1 MTQYAR
7 PDADIT
13 SEGEW
18 SGNAETG
25 SLYTEVDETS
35 ANDSD
40 VMEAGDSGC
49 SGTTIE
55 LRLSDVTDPQSASG
69 HIVHWRA
76 RDDSNDSELT
86 VKLMMG
92 STEIASQ
99 TNTLTGSFADY
110 SDTLNSTQANNISD
124 YTDLRLRF
132 TFTDSECMGSAGF
145 ISHAYVEFPDVA
157 AAAPAAEPD
166 LPGAAFLMFVD

>member
-13 SEGEW
+13 SDGEW

-25 SLYTEVDETS
+25 TLYTEVDETS
-35 ANDSD
+35 ANDGD
-40 VMEAGDSGC
+40 EITAGDSGG
-49 SGTTIE
+49 SGTTVE
-55 LRLSDVTDPQSASG
+55 LRLSDVTDPESASS

-76 RDDSNDSELT
+76 HDDGGETTLT

-99 TNTLTGSFADY
+99 TDTLTGSFADY

-132 TFTDSECMGSAGF
+132 TFTDSEAMGDAGK
-145 ISHAYVEFPDVA
+145 ISHAYVEFPDAAVA
-157 AAAPAAEPD
+157 AVAADPD
-166 LPGAAFLMFVD
+166 LPGMAFLMFVD